1 MAGLV
6 PAIHVLSR
14 CDAVEDV
21 DAIRTRACPSSAI
34 LSGESRVNPTF
45 ADKRGHDGAAT
56 AWRRPSAPTLQLT
69 EIVFQHDYTPDKVG
83 ADTIHHDPQYS
94 SVLWIPVMEK
104 SE

>member
-6 PAIHVLSR
+6 PAIHVLSC

-21 DAIRTRACPSSAI
+21 DAR
-34 LSGESRVNPTF
+34 
-45 ADKRGHDGAAT
+45 DKRGHDDAAT

-83 ADTIHHDPQYS
+83 ADTIHDDPQSS
-94 SVLWIPVMEK
+94 SVLWIPVMEN